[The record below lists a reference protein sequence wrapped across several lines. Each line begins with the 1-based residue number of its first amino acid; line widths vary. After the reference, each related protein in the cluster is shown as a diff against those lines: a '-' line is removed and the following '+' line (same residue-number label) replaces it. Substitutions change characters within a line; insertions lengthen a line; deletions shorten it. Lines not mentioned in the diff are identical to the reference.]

1 MSLDLVPGV
10 PSPSFHF
17 DGPAYVTNQR
27 HRIVHWNH
35 GAEEALGKRAAEV
48 MGRSCHEV
56 VKSRD
61 FFGNRFCYNDCP
73 ITAMARAGEMPRA
86 ACVFIP
92 QPEGAD
98 KQVDLTV
105 HVVPGATPGEF
116 SLVHLLGHHDTTT
129 PSEMPADTD
138 PDEEP
143 PLTTREKEILQR
155 IATGIQNKEIAHELH
170 ISHATVRNHIRN
182 ILAKLEVHSK
192 LEAVSLAFRCRWIGP
207 NGDGRYPAL
216 VS

>member
-1 MSLDLVPGV
+1 MPG
-10 PSPSFHF
+10 PSYHF

-35 GAEEALGKRAAEV
+35 GAAETLGKRAGEV

-56 VKSRD
+56 VRSRD

-73 ITAMARAGEMPRA
+73 FTNMARAGEMPHA
-86 ACVFIP
+86 VCVFTP
-92 QPEGAD
+92 QPGGAN

-105 HVVPGATPGEF
+105 HVVPGSTPGEF
-116 SLVHLLGHHDTTT
+116 SLVHLLGHPDATTALA
-129 PSEMPADTD
+129 MPADTD
-138 PDEEP
+138 PEEEP

-155 IATGIQNKEIAHELH
+155 VATGVQNKGIARELQ

-182 ILAKLEVHSK
+182 ILGKLEVHSK
-192 LEAVSLAFRCRWIGP
+192 LEAVSLAYRRRWIGSS
-207 NGDGRYPAL
+207 AATL
-216 VS
+216 IAAFVS